1 MTDKNDNFQKVNTNS
16 TLTGVIRTHPEDF
29 QVDEIQQF
37 TPSGKGEHVWL
48 HIQKTGENT
57 EWVGD
62 LLAKIA
68 DVPRRDVSYAGMKDR
83 HAVTTQWF
91 SVQMPGREAPDWKA
105 QLPDSVILL
114 DEQRH
119 DRKLKRGALKGNAF
133 KLIIREFKG
142 GGSNKENEVELQE
155 SVARI
160 LEQGIPNYFGE
171 QRFGHFSSA
180 HGCGE
185 NIRKARQWFKG
196 EFKVKSRPKRSI
208 YLSAARSWIFN
219 HILSM
224 RVKDGTWNQAVQGD
238 VFMLDG
244 SKSSFFDTVDNEII
258 QRVQD
263 QKLHPTGALWGRG
276 NIDSQDEIL
285 ELENEVANEFEI
297 LCKGLEEHGLKQER
311 KALRLSV
318 KDLEYTL
325 VEEGVICLM
334 FSLPAGAYATSVL
347 SEIGCFG

>member
-1 MTDKNDNFQKVNTNS
+1 MTDHIKNFQKANPNS
-16 TLTGVIRTHPEDF
+16 TLTGTIRANPEDF

-57 EWVGD
+57 DWVGG

-83 HAVTTQWF
+83 HAITTQWF
-91 SVQMPGREAPDWKA
+91 SVQMPGREAPNWKA
-105 QLPDSVILL
+105 QLPDSVVLL

-119 DRKLKRGALKGNAF
+119 DRKLKRGALKGNSF
-133 KLIIREFKG
+133 KLIIRDFKG
-142 GGSNKENEVELQE
+142 GGSNKENEVELKE
-155 SVARI
+155 SIARI
-160 LEQGIPNYFGE
+160 VEQGIPNYFGE
-171 QRFGHFSSA
+171 QRFGRD
-180 HGCGE
+180 GE
-185 NIRKARQWFKG
+185 NIRKVSQWFKG

-219 HILSM
+219 HILSE
-224 RVKDGTWNQAVQGD
+224 RVKGGTWNKAVQGD

-244 SKSSFFDTVDNEII
+244 LKSCFSEDIDDEII
-258 QRVQD
+258 QRLQG
-263 QKLHPTGALWGRG
+263 QKLHITGALWGRG
-276 NIDSQDEIL
+276 DIGSKNETA
-285 ELENEVANEFEI
+285 ELENKIASEFKT
-297 LCKGLEEHGLKQER
+297 LCEGLEKHGLKQER

-318 KDLEYTL
+318 KDLEYSL
-325 VEEGVICLM
+325 VDKDVLCLT

-347 SEIGCFG
+347 SEIGSF

>member
-1 MTDKNDNFQKVNTNS
+1 MTELRNSFEKVNANS
-16 TLTGVIRTHPEDF
+16 TLKGVIRSCPEDF

-37 TPSGKGEHVWL
+37 TPSGTGEHVWL

-57 EWVGD
+57 DWVGD
-62 LLAKIA
+62 QLAKIA

-91 SVQMPGREAPDWKA
+91 SVQMPGREAPNWKE

-119 DRKLKRGALKGNAF
+119 NRKLKRGALKGNAF
-133 KLIIREFKG
+133 KITIRDFSGDE
-142 GGSNKENEVELQE
+142 EELKH
-155 SVARI
+155 SVSQI
-160 LEQGIPNYFGE
+160 VSQGIPNYFGE
-171 QRFGHFSSA
+171 QRFGHDNS
-180 HGCGE
+180 
-185 NIRKARQWFKG
+185 NIRKASQWFKG

-219 HILSM
+219 HILST
-224 RVKDGTWNQAVQGD
+224 RIKDGTWNKAVQGD

-244 SKSSFFDTVDNEII
+244 SKSCFSDVVDDEIT

-263 QKLHPTGALWGRG
+263 QAIHPTGALWGRG
-276 NIDSQDEIL
+276 SLASKDNIEVVENDVASQFD
-285 ELENEVANEFEI
+285 V
-297 LCKGLEEHGLKQER
+297 LCDGLEKHGLKQER

-318 KDLEYTL
+318 KDLSITL
-325 VEEGVICLM
+325 VDKGVVCLS

-347 SEIGCFG
+347 SEIGYFKA